1 MAESPETPRSIVENV
16 RGEISRA
23 LELDRHAES
32 ERASDPEKAPPPEG
46 PVTLKAPRVPMDASL
61 HVRPIDTIRAI
72 ARDAF
77 ALIRRQARLFGI
89 VFAST
94 ALVLG
99 LAIAMQ
105 TPKFESTALLLVKV
119 GREQIYTPEVGEQK
133 SVSSRDKATVINSE
147 LAIVRSEP
155 VVSGVIDSVG
165 LARLYP
171 DLADKLNEVPV
182 DAPERASQEAMLAS
196 VAAERFRQD
205 LVVVA
210 LPDADVIQVS
220 YRHPEAHVAQAAVN
234 AVLDEFTD
242 AHLNAFGEPEV
253 VRFLEEQVITYRK
266 SLEAAEEEVRK
277 FEMGHP
283 VFALE
288 APQAMLAQRMEEL
301 RAQID
306 GIDSQINAARMS
318 AVRENSAVSEAQRE
332 RLALEMEASRFKG
345 HLREDAEQRL
355 GVVKQFIA
363 SRKAEVD
370 QQVGRLQARRAT
382 LQEELATYEAERVQL
397 PELSAA
403 HRQLLRERDAR
414 EEQYA
419 TYEKRLRDARLSHE
433 MDAERIASISVIQ
446 PATLSPAAIWPL
458 PPKLGIPVV
467 LVLATLV
474 AGLAVTLVDTY
485 GWMPGRRR
493 VAGDGGFRKL
503 AALAGR

>member
-1 MAESPETPRSIVENV
+1 MAESTESPRSLAATV

-23 LELDRHAES
+23 LELDRHAEV
-32 ERASDPEKAPPPEG
+32 ERGEDAEKAPTPEG
-46 PVTLKAPRVPMDASL
+46 PVTLRSPRVAMGASL
-61 HVRPIDTIRAI
+61 PVRPIDTIRTI

-77 ALIRRQARLFGI
+77 ALIRRQARLFGL
-89 VFAST
+89 VFGAT

-99 LAIAMQ
+99 LAIFLQ
-105 TPKFESTALLLVKV
+105 TPKFESTALMLVKV
-119 GREQIYTPEVGEQK
+119 GREQIYTPEVGDQK
-133 SVSSRDKATVINSE
+133 SVSSRDKQTVINSE

-155 VVSGVIDSVG
+155 VVTGVVESVG

-171 DLADKLNEVPV
+171 DLAETLNEIPA
-182 DAPERASQEAMLAS
+182 DAPERDAQEAMLES
-196 VAAERFRQD
+196 VAAERFRQN
-205 LVVVA
+205 LVVLA

-220 YRHPEAHVAQAAVN
+220 YRHPEAPVAQAAVD
-234 AVLDEFTD
+234 AVIDEFTD

-253 VRFLEEQVITYRK
+253 VRFLEQQVAAYRK
-266 SLEAAEEEVRK
+266 SLEAEEESLRN
-277 FEMGHP
+277 FEVEHP

-288 APQAMLAQRMEEL
+288 QPQAMLAQRMEEL
-301 RAQID
+301 RGQIES
-306 GIDSQINAARMS
+306 IDAQINAARMS
-318 AVRENSAVSEAQRE
+318 VVRENSAVSEAQRE

-345 HLREDAEQRL
+345 HLREDADRRL
-355 GVVKQFIA
+355 GVVKQFIS

-370 QQVGRLQARRAT
+370 QQVGRLQTRRAA
-382 LQEELATYEAERVQL
+382 LQEELDGYDAERVQL
-397 PELSAA
+397 PELSAQ
-403 HRQLLRERDAR
+403 HRQLVRERDAR

-446 PATLSPAAIWPL
+446 HATLAPAPIWPL
-458 PPKLGIPVV
+458 PPTLGIPVV

-493 VAGDGGFRKL
+493 LAGDGGFRKL

>member
-1 MAESPETPRSIVENV
+1 MAESSETPRSIVGTV

-32 ERASDPEKAPPPEG
+32 ERASDPEKTPPPEG
-46 PVTLKAPRVPMDASL
+46 PVTLKSPRVPMGDNL

-77 ALIRRQARLFGI
+77 ALIRRQARLFGM
-89 VFAST
+89 VFVGT

-99 LAIAMQ
+99 LAIALQ

-119 GREQIYTPEVGEQK
+119 GREQIYTPEVGDQK
-133 SVSSRDKATVINSE
+133 AVSSRDKATVINSE

-155 VVSGVIDSVG
+155 VVTGVIDAVG

-171 DLADKLNEVPV
+171 DLAETLNEVPT
-182 DAPERASQEAMLAS
+182 DSPERAAQEAMLAS
-196 VAAERFRQD
+196 VATERFRQD

-253 VRFLEEQVITYRK
+253 VRFLEQQVITYRNG
-266 SLEAAEEEVRK
+266 LEAAEEEVRK
-277 FEMGHP
+277 FEVAHP

-301 RAQID
+301 RGQIEA
-306 GIDSQINAARMS
+306 IDSQINAARMS
-318 AVRENSAVSEAQRE
+318 VVRENSAVAEAQRE

-345 HLREDAEQRL
+345 HLREDADRRL
-355 GVVKQFIA
+355 DVVKQFIS

-370 QQVGRLQARRAT
+370 QQVGRLQARRGA
-382 LQEELATYEAERVQL
+382 LEAELDGYEAERVKL

-403 HRQLLRERDAR
+403 HRQLVRERDAH

-419 TYEKRLRDARLSHE
+419 TYEKRLRDAQLSHE
-433 MDAERIASISVIQ
+433 MDAERIASLSVIQ
-446 PATLSPAAIWPL
+446 QATLAPAPIWPL

-467 LVLATLV
+467 LVLALLV

-493 VAGDGGFRKL
+493 LAGDGGFRKL